1 VAANGARLVWLLL
14 ATVLAVRLFTMAAY
28 PVMDT
33 TEARYAEI
41 ARHMLDSGDWL
52 MPQIEQGVPFWGK
65 PPLFAW
71 LTAASF
77 KLFGLSEFA
86 ARLPHFLLGL
96 ATLWLV
102 ALAGRRELAPGSG
115 WLPALILAST
125 PLFFVA
131 SGAVMTE
138 SGLLLATTLGMLGF
152 WFCTQR
158 NEPAWGWIFFA
169 GLGLGMLAK
178 GPVAP
183 VLTLLPLFMWLLITR
198 RWRSLRRLPW
208 LSGSL
213 LALVVCLPWY
223 LLAERHSPGFLA
235 YFLVGEHLLRFI
247 QPGWMGDLYGNA
259 HREPPGMIWLLW
271 FQATAAWGLLFVFA
285 LARQARRARR
295 KESGPP
301 VARDPW
307 RSYLLC
313 WVIAP
318 LLFFTFSGNILWTY
332 VITGLP
338 ALALLLSGNGQ
349 SRPWVLL
356 SFSLLV
362 PLSSLLYLALS
373 GPVGIR
379 FTSEREL
386 VRAYHE
392 REPIGDRRLYYL
404 NHLPESTS
412 FYTAGQ
418 AGILTGATRDL
429 PEAGIWLG
437 VHKTRGDPSAWGCR
451 LVVQPRTGLFDLYL
465 CHE

>member
-1 VAANGARLVWLLL
+1 
-14 ATVLAVRLFTMAAY
+14 
-28 PVMDT
+28 
-33 TEARYAEI
+33 
-41 ARHMLDSGDWL
+41 
-52 MPQIEQGVPFWGK
+52 
-65 PPLFAW
+65 
-71 LTAASF
+71 
-77 KLFGLSEFA
+77 
-86 ARLPHFLLGL
+86 
-96 ATLWLV
+96 
-102 ALAGRRELAPGSG
+102 
-115 WLPALILAST
+115 
-125 PLFFVA
+125 
-131 SGAVMTE
+131 MTE

-392 REPIGDRRLYYL
+392 RELIGDRRLYYL
-404 NHLPESTS
+404 NHLPESAS

-418 AGILTGATRDL
+418 ARILTGATRDL

>member
-1 VAANGARLVWLLL
+1 MAATGGRLVWVLL
-14 ATVLAVRLFTMAAY
+14 AAVLAVRLLTMAVY

-52 MPQIEQGVPFWGK
+52 MPQIEPGVPFWGK

-102 ALAGRRELAPGSG
+102 ALAGRRKRGPGSG
-115 WLPALILAST
+115 CLPALILAST
-125 PLFFVA
+125 PLFFVT

-158 NEPAWGWIFFA
+158 DEPAWGWIFFA
-169 GLGLGMLAK
+169 GLGMGMLAK

-183 VLTLLPLFMWLLITR
+183 VLTLLPVFMWLLITR
-198 RWRSLRRLPW
+198 RWRSLRQLPW
-208 LSGSL
+208 LSGGL

-259 HREPPGMIWLLW
+259 HREPLGMIWLLW

-285 LARQARRARR
+285 LTRQARRARR
-295 KESGPP
+295 KDSAPP
-301 VARDPW
+301 VAHNPW
-307 RSYLLC
+307 RGYLLC
-313 WVIAP
+313 WLIAP

-338 ALALLLSGNGQ
+338 ALALLLSGNGGR
-349 SRPWVLL
+349 RP
-356 SFSLLV
+356 
-362 PLSSLLYLALS
+362 
-373 GPVGIR
+373 
-379 FTSEREL
+379 
-386 VRAYHE
+386 
-392 REPIGDRRLYYL
+392 
-404 NHLPESTS
+404 
-412 FYTAGQ
+412 
-418 AGILTGATRDL
+418 
-429 PEAGIWLG
+429 
-437 VHKTRGDPSAWGCR
+437 
-451 LVVQPRTGLFDLYL
+451 
-465 CHE
+465 

>member
-1 VAANGARLVWLLL
+1 MAATGGRLVWILL
-14 ATVLAVRLFTMAAY
+14 AALLAVRLFTMAAY

-52 MPQIEQGVPFWGK
+52 MPQIEPGVPFWGK

-86 ARLPHFLLGL
+86 ARLPHLLLGL

-102 ALAGRRELAPGSG
+102 ARAGRRELAPGSG
-115 WLPALILAST
+115 SLAALILAST

-131 SGAVMTE
+131 SGAVMTD

-158 NEPAWGWIFFA
+158 DEPAWGWIFFA

-183 VLTLLPLFMWLLITR
+183 VLTLLPLLMWLLITR

-213 LALVVCLPWY
+213 LALLVCLPWY

-295 KESGPP
+295 KESAPP
-301 VARDPW
+301 AARDPW

-313 WVIAP
+313 WLIAP

-338 ALALLLSGNGQ
+338 ALALLLSGNGE
-349 SRPWVLL
+349 SRP
-356 SFSLLV
+356 
-362 PLSSLLYLALS
+362 
-373 GPVGIR
+373 
-379 FTSEREL
+379 
-386 VRAYHE
+386 
-392 REPIGDRRLYYL
+392 
-404 NHLPESTS
+404 
-412 FYTAGQ
+412 
-418 AGILTGATRDL
+418 
-429 PEAGIWLG
+429 
-437 VHKTRGDPSAWGCR
+437 
-451 LVVQPRTGLFDLYL
+451 
-465 CHE
+465 